1 MRIEIINTGSELLLG
16 TTVNTHAPWMGI
28 ELFKLGLRVQRQTT
42 VPDGEAINLA
52 MTEAMERS
60 DVVIVTGG
68 LGPTSDD
75 ITREAAAE
83 VLGVELITDE
93 AALRSIEA
101 FFAHRDRKMAED
113 NKKQALNPV
122 GGDILPNPNGTAPGI
137 YTPPRMSG
145 DRLCALFLL
154 PGPPSEMRPMFEI
167 EVEPRLRSLAGTNE
181 DHHVQVLRFTG
192 VGESDFHAK
201 LDKELMTIADLEVG
215 YCARTRE
222 VDLRLIGSKKSTK
235 QASQLALSTFP
246 GMCFSQNGESLEE
259 IVVKL
264 LDQQGKTISMAESC
278 TGGLIAHRIT
288 NVPGASE
295 VFTHGFVTYSNPAKQ
310 QLLGVSATT
319 LEQHGAVSEAVAM
332 QMAEGALAKA
342 QADIAVSVTGIAGP
356 GGGSEDKPV
365 GTVWI
370 GIATATSSKAIKKF
384 TPYGREIFK
393 QATSQDALNLVR
405 RTLEESSN
413 EAC

>member
-1 MRIEIINTGSELLLG
+1 
-16 TTVNTHAPWMGI
+16 MGI

-52 MTEAMERS
+52 MSEAMERS

-101 FFAHRDRKMAED
+101 FFAHRDREMAED

-154 PGPPSEMRPMFEI
+154 PGPPSEMRPMFEN
-167 EVEPRLRSLAGTNE
+167 EVEPRLRSLARTHE

-201 LDKELMTIADLEVG
+201 LDKELMAIADLEVG

-222 VDLRLIGSKKSTK
+222 VDLRLIGSKKSTE
-235 QASQLALSTFP
+235 QASQLALSAFP

-295 VFTHGFVTYSNPAKQ
+295 VFTHGFVSLFQ
-310 QLLGVSATT
+310 S
-319 LEQHGAVSEAVAM
+319 S
-332 QMAEGALAKA
+332 
-342 QADIAVSVTGIAGP
+342 QAAA
-356 GGGSEDKPV
+356 
-365 GTVWI
+365 
-370 GIATATSSKAIKKF
+370 F
-384 TPYGREIFK
+384 
-393 QATSQDALNLVR
+393 R
-405 RTLEESSN
+405 R
-413 EAC
+413 

>member
-16 TTVNTHAPWMGI
+16 TTLNTHGAWMGM
-28 ELFKLGLRVQRQTT
+28 ELFKLGLRVQRQIT
-42 VPDGEAINLA
+42 VPDGEAINSA
-52 MTEAMERS
+52 MAESMERS

-101 FFAHRDRKMAED
+101 FFADRNREMAED

-154 PGPPSEMRPMFEI
+154 PGPPSEMRPMFEN

-181 DHHVQVLRFTG
+181 DHHIQVLRFTG

-201 LDKELMTIADLEVG
+201 LDQELVSIPNLEVG

-222 VDLRLIGSKKSTK
+222 VDLRLIGAKASIE
-235 QASQLALSTFP
+235 QAGQLAINTFP
-246 GMCFSQNGESLEE
+246 DMCFSQNGESLEE
-259 IVVKL
+259 IVVQL
-264 LDQQGKTISMAESC
+264 LQKQGKTISIAESC
-278 TGGLIAHRIT
+278 TGGLIANRIT
-288 NVPGASE
+288 NVAGASQ
-295 VFTHGFVTYSNPAKQ
+295 VFTHGFVSYSNLAKQ
-310 QLLGVSATT
+310 QLLNVNNAT
-319 LEQHGAVSEAVAM
+319 LERHGAVSEATAIE
-332 QMAEGALAKA
+332 MAEGALANA
-342 QADIAVSVTGIAGP
+342 EADIAISVTGIAGP
-356 GGGSEDKPV
+356 SGGSEEKPV

-370 GIATATSSKAIKKF
+370 GIATAGSSAAVKKF
-384 TPYGREIFK
+384 APYGRDIFK
-393 QATSQDALNLVR
+393 QAASQDALNLAR
-405 RTLEESSN
+405 RSLEQ
-413 EAC
+413 AMA

>member
-16 TTVNTHAPWMGI
+16 TTLNTHGAWMGT

-42 VPDGEAINLA
+42 VPDGEAITIA
-52 MTEAMERS
+52 MAEAMERS

-75 ITREAAAE
+75 LTREAAAE

-101 FFAHRDRKMAED
+101 FFAHRKREMAEE

-122 GGDILPNPNGTAPGI
+122 GADILPNPHGTAPGI

-145 DRLCALFLL
+145 DRLCAIFLL
-154 PGPPSEMRPMFEI
+154 PGPPGEMRPMFEN
-167 EVEPRLRSLAGTNE
+167 EVEPRLRSLAGTGE
-181 DHHVQVLRFTG
+181 DHQVQVLRFTG
-192 VGESDFHAK
+192 VGESDLHTK
-201 LDKELMTIADLEVG
+201 LDRQLVTIPDLEVG

-222 VDLRLIGSKKSTK
+222 VDLRLIGS
-235 QASQLALSTFP
+235 ASSIEAASKIALNTFP
-246 GMCFSQNGESLEE
+246 RECFSKQGESLEE
-259 IVVKL
+259 VVVKL
-264 LDQQGKTISMAESC
+264 LLRQGKKLSIAESC
-278 TGGLIAHRIT
+278 TGGLIASRVT

-295 VFTHGFVTYSNPAKQ
+295 VFTHGFVTYSNKSKQ
-310 QLLGVSATT
+310 QLLKVSGET
-319 LEQHGAVSEAVAM
+319 LEQHGAVSEEVACEMARGALNEAQTNVAVA
-332 QMAEGALAKA
+332 
-342 QADIAVSVTGIAGP
+342 VTGIAGP

-370 GIATATSSKAIKKF
+370 GVATATGCKAVKKF
-384 TPYGREIFK
+384 NPYQRDVFK
-393 QATSQDALNLVR
+393 QATSQEALNLIR
-405 RTLEESSN
+405 QALEE
-413 EAC
+413 

>member
-16 TTVNTHAPWMGI
+16 TTLNTHGAWMGI
-28 ELFKLGLRVQRQTT
+28 ELFKLGLRVQRQIT
-42 VPDGEAINLA
+42 VPDGDAINSALA
-52 MTEAMERS
+52 ESMERS
-60 DVVIVTGG
+60 DVVIITGG

-83 VLGVELITDE
+83 VLGVDLITDE

-101 FFAHRDRKMAED
+101 FFADRNREMAED

-154 PGPPSEMRPMFEI
+154 PGPPSEMRPMFEN
-167 EVEPRLRSLAGTNE
+167 EVEPRLRALTGTNE

-201 LDKELMTIADLEVG
+201 LDQELMTIPDLEVG

-222 VDLRLIGSKKSTK
+222 VDLRLIGSKKSIE
-235 QASQLALSTFP
+235 QASRLALNTFP
-246 GMCFSQNGESLEE
+246 NLCFSKNGEALEQ
-259 IVVKL
+259 IVVEL
-264 LDQQGKTISMAESC
+264 LCKQGKTITVAESC
-278 TGGLIAHRIT
+278 TGGLIANRIT
-288 NVPGASE
+288 NVPGASQ
-295 VFTHGFVTYSNPAKQ
+295 VFTHGFVSYSNPAKQ
-310 QLLGVSATT
+310 QLLGVDVAI
-319 LEQHGAVSEAVAM
+319 LKQHGAVSEAVAI
-332 QMAEGALAKA
+332 QMAEGALAHA
-342 QADIAVSVTGIAGP
+342 QADIAISVTGIAGP
-356 GGGSEDKPV
+356 GGGTEAKPV

-370 GIATATSSKAIKKF
+370 GIATASKSMAVKKF

-393 QATSQDALNLVR
+393 QATSQDALDLAR
-405 RTLEESSN
+405 RSLEG
-413 EAC
+413 AGD

>member
-1 MRIEIINTGSELLLG
+1 
-16 TTVNTHAPWMGI
+16 MGI

-52 MTEAMERS
+52 MSEAMERS

-101 FFAHRDRKMAED
+101 FFAHRDREMAED

-154 PGPPSEMRPMFEI
+154 PGPPSEMRPMFEN
-167 EVEPRLRSLAGTNE
+167 EVEPRLRSLAGTHE

-222 VDLRLIGSKKSTK
+222 VDLRLIGSKKSTE

-384 TPYGREIFK
+384 TPTAERSSSKPPVKTRSTLSEEHWRK
-393 QATSQDALNLVR
+393 AATRPVSPQD
-405 RTLEESSN
+405 SS
-413 EAC
+413 

>member
-42 VPDGEAINLA
+42 VPDGEAINIA

-101 FFAHRDRKMAED
+101 FFAHRDREMAED

-222 VDLRLIGSKKSTK
+222 VDLRLIGSKKSTE
-235 QASQLALSTFP
+235 QASQLALSAFP
-246 GMCFSQNGESLEE
+246 GMCFSQHGESLEE

-295 VFTHGFVTYSNPAKQ
+295 VFTHGFVSYSNPAKQ

-319 LEQHGAVSEAVAM
+319 LEQHGAVSEAVAI

-384 TPYGREIFK
+384 IPYGREIFK
-393 QATSQDALNLVR
+393 HATSQDALNLVR

>member
-1 MRIEIINTGSELLLG
+1 
-16 TTVNTHAPWMGI
+16 MGI

-52 MTEAMERS
+52 MSEAMERS

-101 FFAHRDRKMAED
+101 FFAHRDREMAED

-154 PGPPSEMRPMFEI
+154 PGPPSEMRPMFENEI
-167 EVEPRLRSLAGTNE
+167 EPRLRSLAGAHE

-222 VDLRLIGSKKSTK
+222 VDLRLIGSKKSTE

-310 QLLGVSATT
+310 QLLALAPPPWNNTERSVKRSPCRWLRVHLPKHKRTSPSQSPA
-319 LEQHGAVSEAVAM
+319 LQAPAEAVSISLWERS
-332 QMAEGALAKA
+332 G
-342 QADIAVSVTGIAGP
+342 
-356 GGGSEDKPV
+356 
-365 GTVWI
+365 
-370 GIATATSSKAIKKF
+370 
-384 TPYGREIFK
+384 
-393 QATSQDALNLVR
+393 
-405 RTLEESSN
+405 
-413 EAC
+413 

>member
-1 MRIEIINTGSELLLG
+1 
-16 TTVNTHAPWMGI
+16 MGM
-28 ELFKLGLRVQRQTT
+28 ELFKLGLRVQRQIT
-42 VPDGEAINLA
+42 VPDGAAINSA
-52 MTEAMERS
+52 MAESMERS

-75 ITREAAAE
+75 ITREAAAD

-101 FFAHRDRKMAED
+101 FFADRDRVMAED

-145 DRLCALFLL
+145 NRLCALFLL
-154 PGPPSEMRPMFEI
+154 PGPPSEMRPMFEN
-167 EVEPRLRSLAGTNE
+167 EVMPRLRSLAGTNQ

-201 LDKELMTIADLEVG
+201 LDQDLMTIPDLEVG

-222 VDLRLIGSKKSTK
+222 VDLRLIGAETSID
-235 QASQLALSTFP
+235 QARKLALSTFP
-246 GMCFSQNGESLEE
+246 DMCFSQNGESLEQV
-259 IVVKL
+259 IVEL
-264 LDQQGKTISMAESC
+264 LQQQSKTIAIAESC

-288 NVPGASE
+288 NVAGASE
-295 VFTHGFVTYSNPAKQ
+295 VFTHGFVSYSNLAKQ
-310 QLLGVSATT
+310 QLLDVDKNT
-319 LEQHGAVSEAVAM
+319 LEQHGAVSEATAIE
-332 QMAEGALAKA
+332 MAEGALTKAK
-342 QADIAVSVTGIAGP
+342 ADIAISVTGIAGP
-356 GGGSEDKPV
+356 GGGTEKKPV

-370 GIATATSSKAIKKF
+370 GFATANKSMAVKKF

-393 QATSQDALNLVR
+393 QATSQDALNLAR
-405 RTLEESSN
+405 QSLEQTRG
-413 EAC
+413 

>member
-16 TTVNTHAPWMGI
+16 TTLNTHGAWMGM
-28 ELFKLGLRVQRQTT
+28 ELFKLGLRVQRQIT
-42 VPDGEAINLA
+42 VPDGEAINSA
-52 MTEAMERS
+52 MAESMERS

-101 FFAHRDRKMAED
+101 FFADRNREMAED

-154 PGPPSEMRPMFEI
+154 PGPPSEMRPMFEN
-167 EVEPRLRSLAGTNE
+167 EVEPRLHSLAGTNE
-181 DHHVQVLRFTG
+181 DHHIQVLRFTG

-201 LDKELMTIADLEVG
+201 LDQELVSIPNLEVG

-222 VDLRLIGSKKSTK
+222 VDLRLIGAKASIE
-235 QASQLALSTFP
+235 QAGQLAINTFP
-246 GMCFSQNGESLEE
+246 DMCFSQNGESLEE
-259 IVVKL
+259 IVVQL
-264 LDQQGKTISMAESC
+264 LQQQGKTISIAESC
-278 TGGLIAHRIT
+278 TGGLIANRIT
-288 NVPGASE
+288 NVAGASQ
-295 VFTHGFVTYSNPAKQ
+295 VFTHGFVSYSNLAKQ
-310 QLLGVSATT
+310 QLLNVNNAT
-319 LEQHGAVSEAVAM
+319 LERHGAVSEATAIE
-332 QMAEGALAKA
+332 MAEGALANA
-342 QADIAVSVTGIAGP
+342 EADIAISVTGIAGP
-356 GGGSEDKPV
+356 SGGSEEKPV

-370 GIATATSSKAIKKF
+370 GIATAGSSAAVKKF
-384 TPYGREIFK
+384 APYGRDIFK
-393 QATSQDALNLVR
+393 QAASQDALNLAR
-405 RTLEESSN
+405 RSLEQ
-413 EAC
+413 AMA

>member
-1 MRIEIINTGSELLLG
+1 
-16 TTVNTHAPWMGI
+16 MGM
-28 ELFKLGLRVQRQTT
+28 ELFKLGLRVQRQIT
-42 VPDGEAINLA
+42 VPDGAAINSA
-52 MTEAMERS
+52 MAESMERS

-75 ITREAAAE
+75 ITREAAAD

-101 FFAHRDRKMAED
+101 FFADRDRVMAED

-145 DRLCALFLL
+145 NRLCALFLL
-154 PGPPSEMRPMFEI
+154 PGPPSEMRPMFEN
-167 EVEPRLRSLAGTNE
+167 EVMPRLRSLAGTNQ

-201 LDKELMTIADLEVG
+201 LDQDLMTIPDLEVG

-222 VDLRLIGSKKSTK
+222 VDLRLIGAETSID
-235 QASQLALSTFP
+235 QARKLALSTFP
-246 GMCFSQNGESLEE
+246 DMCFSQNGESLEQ
-259 IVVKL
+259 VVVEL
-264 LDQQGKTISMAESC
+264 LQQQSKTIAIAESC

-288 NVPGASE
+288 NVAGASE
-295 VFTHGFVTYSNPAKQ
+295 VFTHGFVSYSNLAKQ
-310 QLLGVSATT
+310 QLLDVDKST
-319 LEQHGAVSEAVAM
+319 LEQHGAVSEATAIE
-332 QMAEGALAKA
+332 MAEGALTKAK
-342 QADIAVSVTGIAGP
+342 ADIAISVTGIAGP
-356 GGGSEDKPV
+356 GGGTEKKPV

-370 GIATATSSKAIKKF
+370 GFATANKSMAVKKF

-393 QATSQDALNLVR
+393 QATSQDALNLAR
-405 RTLEESSN
+405 QSLEQTRG
-413 EAC
+413 